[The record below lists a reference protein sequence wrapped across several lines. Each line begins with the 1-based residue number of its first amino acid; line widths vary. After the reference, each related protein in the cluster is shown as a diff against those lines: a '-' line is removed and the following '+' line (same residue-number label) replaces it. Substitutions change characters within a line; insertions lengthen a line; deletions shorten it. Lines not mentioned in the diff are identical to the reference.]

1 MSLCPNIC
9 TSDNLLTSLTTLLLT
24 TRFSVTNQLHN
35 YIRNVTYSYVLF
47 IVQRLNKYLTFRLT
61 NNHYGI
67 IHTIDYASIKKNQK
81 DLLYINMEHG
91 QQNIVLIGRG
101 VRRGTREDREG
112 KVLNSYATFGIL
124 KKTIYIYLI
133 FEKEYY

>member
-35 YIRNVTYSYVLF
+35 YIRNVTYSYILF

-67 IHTIDYASIKKNQK
+67 IYTIDYASIKKNQK
-81 DLLYINMEHG
+81 DLLYINTKHG

-101 VRRGTREDREG
+101 VRRRTREDREG
-112 KVLNSYATFGIL
+112 KVS
-124 KKTIYIYLI
+124 
-133 FEKEYY
+133 E